1 MSLSRQVKTAL
12 DETRLLML
20 GAQVLFGFQLNGVF
34 QEEFANLSLASRYV
48 DCAGQVLMAM
58 AIGLLVAPSMQ
69 HRIVENGEDT
79 VRIHRITG
87 MFAGM
92 ALLPFAV
99 SLGLG
104 FYIVF
109 DHVFGM
115 TAALVGG
122 SAFCLLAGVFWYGL
136 GFHPPHEEPEESHAR
151 GKANAADDEDRAD
164 AHRGSYHRSRGAS
177 AARLPTDSH
186 AHKGVRAASRLA
198 EACPRRIAVLC
209 RRGHHPADDAR
220 CASSHFVRGGGY
232 AVLLHDRIVV
242 RHPCARATGDRHCR
256 GSLCRNLNGGHI
268 VDAGRHSRACRA
280 LSSSLPLVCRT
291 DGAEGAG
298 RWAIADRASVRLLAI
313 SHRMYRR
320 GGHTIFQTSRT
331 AHGLEISNAAPTSGD
346 CDPDCKKE
354 RQ

>member
-1 MSLSRQVKTAL
+1 MSLSKQVKTAL

-20 GAQVLFGFQLNGVF
+20 GAQVLFGFKLNGVF

-87 MFAGM
+87 VFAGM

-115 TAALVGG
+115 TAAFVAG
-122 SAFCLLAGVFWYGL
+122 SAFCLLAGMFWYGL
-136 GFHPPHEEPEESHAR
+136 GFSLRTKSRKRAMQEEKPTPLTTKIEQMLTEARVIVPGAQALLGFQLTVTLTKAFGQLPE
-151 GKANAADDEDRAD
+151 
-164 AHRGSYHRSRGAS
+164 
-177 AARLPTDSH
+177 
-186 AHKGVRAASRLA
+186 LA
-198 EACPRRIAVLC
+198 EAVPRRIAVLC

-220 CASSHFVRGGGY
+220 RASSHFVCGGGY
-232 AVLLHDRIVV
+232 AILLHDRVLV
-242 RHPCARATGDRHCR
+242 RHPCARATGDRHC
-256 GSLCRNLNGGHI
+256 GDLYVATSTAATSLTLGAI
-268 VDAGRHSRACRA
+268 LA
-280 LSSSLPLVCRT
+280 LAVLS
-291 DGAEGAG
+291 
-298 RWAIADRASVRLLAI
+298 LLACLWYI
-313 SHRMYRR
+313 LPIVLRAREGRR
-320 GGHTIFQTSRT
+320 
-331 AHGLEISNAAPTSGD
+331 
-346 CDPDCKKE
+346 
-354 RQ
+354 